1 MKMKLDFSKSLNKL
15 LANQVVLYVVMFL
28 SLSNLIGYISLNDT
42 TSVLVFLITGMI
54 TSYYT
59 GNMVLVLLMPM
70 VITNLLY
77 GMDRQIKFREGMQN
91 KDKTEDGEKDNKKN
105 KKNKKQDNK
114 GKNEGKKDK
123 KQNNHMEI
131 DDNATY
137 EDFFKGLKNNVNGEN
152 LEKMTNQ
159 TKKLI
164 ESQMNLKEAMG
175 QLTPM
180 VDNAKKMMKNLGD
193 MSKLTGF
200 EGFDTKNM
208 NASIKK
214 MMNQFMNS
222 DSDDK
227 KDE

>member
-1 MKMKLDFSKSLNKL
+1 MKMNLNFLKSLNKL

-28 SLSNLIGYISLNDT
+28 SLTNLIGYISLNDT

-77 GMDRQIKFREGMQN
+77 GMDRQMRFREGMKN
-91 KDKTEDGEKDNKKN
+91 KNENGEKNNKKNKKQGDKKAKSSKKN
-105 KKNKKQDNK
+105 KKNKELD
-114 GKNEGKKDK
+114 DT
-123 KQNNHMEI
+123 HMKI

-137 EDFFKGLKNNVNGEN
+137 EDFFKGLGNNVNGEN

-222 DSDDK
+222 EEGEK
-227 KDE
+227 NNK